1 MLPVHSGLKFY
12 LYRHPTDMRKSFEGL
27 CAIIYTQFSADPL
40 SPTFGTGQA
49 GDVYVFLNRR
59 RDRIKLLVW
68 DRSGFWIFYKR
79 LESGTFQL
87 PRVTAG
93 RTCLDLPYEELML
106 ILEGIDLTHIRRRRR
121 YSVPGIPK
129 GAGHPFRKKELGRIS

>member
-1 MLPVHSGLKFY
+1 MLPVHSGLRFY

-27 CAIIYTQFSADPL
+27 CGLIYTQLSADPL
-40 SPTFGTGQA
+40 S

-79 LESGTFQL
+79 LEKGTFQL
-87 PRVTAG
+87 PRIAADQA
-93 RTCLDLPYEELML
+93 CLDLPYEELML
-106 ILEGIDLTHIRRRRR
+106 ILEGIDLTHIRKRRR
-121 YSVPGIPK
+121 YFVQK
-129 GAGHPFRKKELGRIS
+129 ALGRYC